1 MTHGLILIRRPLI
14 VKVRVR
20 SIIRRPQVRD
30 EHWET
35 ASRLE
40 NAARNVLED
49 EAARR
54 KIYSRVVRM
63 REQIEQAHERRADWE
78 ARGRD
83 LTVVDKQIAHLEKMQ
98 EQSVDFATRFD
109 KITREQLDQI
119 IREGDRKGW
128 PTE

>member
-1 MTHGLILIRRPLI
+1 
-14 VKVRVR
+14 
-20 SIIRRPQVRD
+20 
-30 EHWET
+30 
-35 ASRLE
+35 
-40 NAARNVLED
+40 
-49 EAARR
+49 
-54 KIYSRVVRM
+54 M
-63 REQIEQAHERRADWE
+63 REEIEQAHERRADWE